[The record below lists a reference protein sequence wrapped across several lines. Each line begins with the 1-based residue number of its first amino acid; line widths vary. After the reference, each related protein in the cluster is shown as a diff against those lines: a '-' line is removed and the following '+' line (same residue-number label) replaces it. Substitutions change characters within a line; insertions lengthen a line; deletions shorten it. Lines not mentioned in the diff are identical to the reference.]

1 MDRTKIANVVILHNA
16 KIQLLSDK
24 KKGWFR
30 LKGNKIFGDRILL
43 EDLLHELRNICGGLE
58 KVYIMLRNV
67 AEFFVMVH

>member
-24 KKGWFR
+24 KR
-30 LKGNKIFGDRILL
+30 MVQAERNKIFGDRILL